1 MCVYSISRIYFQR
14 LICNFDHMEKKTIL
28 GHPTGLFVLFFTE
41 LWERFSFYGMRAIL
55 VLYLTAETQSSNPG
69 LGWDNASALELYG
82 WYTMFVYLMSIP
94 GGLLA
99 DRWIGQKK
107 AVLVGGILIII
118 GQFVLAID
126 SIAAFAA
133 GLILIVSGVGA
144 LKPNISTMVG
154 GLYRKGDAKRD
165 AGFTI
170 FYIGINIGA
179 FSAPLLVGYFGEV
192 VDWHLGFSLAGF
204 GMILG
209 QIVYVFGQKHL
220 VGIGDSHH
228 ASEESKA
235 LMSKPLSK
243 IEKDRMIVLMLSFL
257 IMIVFWG
264 AYEQAGGFMNLY
276 AKQTV
281 DRVVFG
287 FEIPASFLQS
297 LHAFY
302 VILLGAPMAAFWLW
316 WKRKGLE
323 SSAIFKMGLGT
334 IIMGLGFMAL
344 VGAAYE
350 VSVLALEKASLYWL
364 LLSYL
369 LHVIGEL
376 SSSPIALSFITK
388 LAPAKYASFMMGAYF
403 AVTGLGNKLAGLI
416 GEAAENAGA
425 LEVFT
430 GVSIFCIG
438 FGLLLLLFVK
448 RLKALAHGA
457 EEDTES

>member
-1 MCVYSISRIYFQR
+1 MSS
-14 LICNFDHMEKKTIL
+14 KTIF
-28 GHPTGLFVLFFTE
+28 GHPTGLFILFFTE

-55 VLYLTAETQSSNPG
+55 VLYLTADTLGDNPG
-69 LGWDNASALELYG
+69 LGWTNAEALELYG
-82 WYTMFVYLMSIP
+82 WYGMMVYVMSIP

-99 DRWIGQKK
+99 DRWLGQKK
-107 AVLVGGILIII
+107 SVLLGGVLIIL
-118 GQFVLAID
+118 GQFTLAID
-126 SIAAFAA
+126 SITAFYT
-133 GLILIVSGVGA
+133 GLALIISGVGA

-154 GLYRKGDAKRD
+154 GLYKKGDARRD

-179 FSAPLLVGYFGEV
+179 FSAPLLVGYYGEI
-192 VDWHLGFSLAGF
+192 VDWQLGFSLAGF

-209 QIVYVFGQKHL
+209 QIVYVFGRKHL
-220 VGIGDSHH
+220 TGIGEAYSS
-228 ASEESKA
+228 SEENTEMMK
-235 LMSKPLSK
+235 KPLTQ
-243 IEKDRMIVLMLSFL
+243 IEKDRMIVLGLSFL

-287 FEIPASFLQS
+287 YEIPASFLQS

-302 VILLGAPMAAFWLW
+302 VIILGIPMAGFWLM
-316 WKRKGLE
+316 WKRRGKE
-323 SSAIFKMGLGT
+323 SSAIFKMAIGT
-334 IIMGLGFMAL
+334 IVMGFGFMAL

-369 LHVIGEL
+369 LHVVGEL
-376 SSSPIALSFITK
+376 SSSPVALSFITK
-388 LAPAKYASFMMGAYF
+388 LAPMKYASFMMGAYF
-403 AVTGLGNKLAGLI
+403 AVTGLGNKVAGLV
-416 GEAAENAGA
+416 GEAAEKAGA

-430 GVSIFCIG
+430 YVTIFCLA
-438 FGLLLLLFVK
+438 FGLLLLVFVK
-448 RLKALAHGA
+448 KLKALSHGA
-457 EEDTES
+457 EDESVLEN

>member
-1 MCVYSISRIYFQR
+1 
-14 LICNFDHMEKKTIL
+14 MEQNTIF
-28 GHPTGLFVLFFTE
+28 GHPKGLFVLFFTE

-55 VLYLTAETQSSNPG
+55 VLYLTAETLGDNPG
-69 LGWDNASALELYG
+69 LGWSNESALQLYG
-82 WYTMFVYLMSIP
+82 WYGMLVYMMSIP

-99 DRWIGQKK
+99 DRWLGQKK
-107 AVLVGGILIII
+107 SVLVGGVLIII
-118 GQFVLAID
+118 GQFILAVD
-126 SIAAFAA
+126 SLVTFYA
-133 GLILIVSGVGA
+133 GLALIISGVGA

-154 GLYRKGDAKRD
+154 GLYKKGDIKRD

-220 VGIGDSHH
+220 TGIGDSHK
-228 ASEESKA
+228 STPESAA
-235 LMSKPLSK
+235 LMKQPLTK
-243 IEKDRMIVLMLSFL
+243 IEKDRTIVLLLSFL

-302 VILLGAPMAAFWLW
+302 VIILGAPMAAFWLW
-316 WKRKGLE
+316 WKKKGKE
-323 SSAIFKMGLGT
+323 SSAIFKMAIGT
-334 IIMGLGFMAL
+334 IVMGFGFMAL
-344 VGAAYE
+344 MGAAYE

-369 LHVIGEL
+369 LHVVGEL
-376 SSSPIALSFITK
+376 SSSPVALSFITK

-403 AVTGLGNKLAGLI
+403 AITGLGNKVAGWI
-416 GEAAENAGA
+416 GEAAESAGA

-430 GVSIFCIG
+430 GVTMFCLA
-438 FGLLLLLFVK
+438 FGLLLLVFVK
-448 RLKALAHGA
+448 RLKALTHGA
-457 EEDTES
+457 EDDIS

>member
-55 VLYLTAETQSSNPG
+55 VLYLTAETQGSNPG